1 MDKNEI
7 KKVLKTFS
15 NIIMYVF
22 LTLCIFTVF
31 ITISARRATDGAA
44 EIFGYQMR
52 IVLSDSMEKCE
63 NTDVSDYDIK
73 HIPVRSMVFVKSIP
87 SDKSK
92 HDAWYEDIEPGDV
105 LTFRY
110 VYTTQE
116 TITHRVISCDK
127 NDDGEGYTIVL
138 KGDNT
143 NSADADRGAL
153 EQTIDTSV
161 PNNMNYVLGKVTGQ
175 SYLLGLIISF
185 LMTPLGMVLVI
196 MVPCFIIILLEVLK
210 IIKMFNESKINIHID
225 VAQTERELAELREKL
240 AMFEAQQA
248 AANSAPKTE
257 AEPEV
262 ETEPVAESTD
272 TIDSAEEEVQ

>member
-1 MDKNEI
+1 MDKNKM
-7 KKVLKTFS
+7 KKALKTFS
-15 NIIMYVF
+15 DVVMYVF
-22 LTLCIFTVF
+22 LILCVFTVF
-31 ITISARRATDGAA
+31 ITVSARRATDGAA

-52 IVLSDSMEKCE
+52 IVLSDSMAKCDK
-63 NTDVSDYDIK
+63 DVSEYDIK

-127 NDDGEGYTIVL
+127 NEDGNGYTIVL
-138 KGDNT
+138 KGDNA
-143 NSADADRGAL
+143 SSEDGAL

-185 LMTPLGMVLVI
+185 LMTPLGMVLVV

-210 IIKMFNESKINIHID
+210 IIKMFNDSKKQRDNEIA
-225 VAQTERELAELREKL
+225 AQTERELAELKEKL
-240 AMFEAQQA
+240 AMLEAQQA
-248 AANSAPKTE
+248 ANPDFKAE

-262 ETEPVAESTD
+262 EIEPVAESTD